1 MKHYIKAYAEGLL
14 KTLAKDGWD
23 ETAIDD
29 LYRALTDYYR
39 IDQIGADGKALV
51 PVPPKRK
58 EVRCKYSK
66 RQYSMTYEQRKD
78 YVDFICESFLEGAK
92 AGQTTFRFSDADLGS
107 PQGFVRN
114 LFKNW
119 NHSPITSGRFPN
131 MYTTFKTM
139 NDGVIEV
146 TIHKKNE

>member
-14 KTLAKDGWD
+14 KTLATDGWD

-58 EVRCKYSK
+58 EVMRKHSK
-66 RQYSMTYEQRKD
+66 KRYSMTREQRNE

-92 AGQTTFRFSDADLGS
+92 SGQTTFRFSDADLGS
-107 PQGFVRN
+107 PQGFVLN

-119 NHSPITSGRFPN
+119 NYSSSTSDRFPN